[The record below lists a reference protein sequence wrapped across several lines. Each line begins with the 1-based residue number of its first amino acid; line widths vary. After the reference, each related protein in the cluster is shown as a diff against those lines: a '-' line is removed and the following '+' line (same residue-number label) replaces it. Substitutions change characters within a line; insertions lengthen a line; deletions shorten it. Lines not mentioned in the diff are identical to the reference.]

1 MRIKNEGEVMK
12 IKKIIRKGIAG
23 ECVYEHDGKIA
34 VYKFNSGISDANLK
48 KALEKICGTEK
59 KKADNKQDKPTKPAK
74 NAAKPAKN
82 AEKPKN
88 NGKKTEEKPVNGQSD
103 KN

>member
-12 IKKIIRKGIAG
+12 IKKIIRKGSIG
-23 ECVYEHDGKIA
+23 EAAYENDGKIA

-48 KALEKICGTEK
+48 KALEKICGAEK
-59 KKADNKQDKPTKPAK
+59 KKADNKQDKP
-74 NAAKPAKN
+74 AKPAKN
-82 AEKPKN
+82 AGKPKN

>member
-1 MRIKNEGEVMK
+1 MK

-34 VYKFNSGISDANLK
+34 VYKFNSAKSDDELK
-48 KALEKICGTEK
+48 KALEKICGAKK
-59 KKADNKQDKPTKPAK
+59 KKADNKQDKQDKT
-74 NAAKPAKN
+74 AKPAKN

>member
-1 MRIKNEGEVMK
+1 MK

-34 VYKFNSGISDANLK
+34 VYKFSSAKSDDELK
-48 KALEKICGTEK
+48 KALEKICGTGK
-59 KKADNKQDKPTKPAK
+59 KKADNKQDKP
-74 NAAKPAKN
+74 AKPAKN

-103 KN
+103 KH

>member
-1 MRIKNEGEVMK
+1 MKIKNKGEIMK

-48 KALEKICGTEK
+48 KALEKICGAEK
-59 KKADNKQDKPTKPAK
+59 KKADNKQDKP
-74 NAAKPAKN
+74 AKPAKN
-82 AEKPKN
+82 AGKPKN
-88 NGKKTEEKPVNGQSD
+88 NGKKT
-103 KN
+103 

>member
-34 VYKFNSGISDANLK
+34 VYKFNSAKSDDELK
-48 KALEKICGTEK
+48 KALEKICGVEK
-59 KKADNKQDKPTKPAK
+59 KKADNKQDKPAKPSK
-74 NAAKPAKN
+74 NAA
-82 AEKPKN
+82 KPKN